1 MYSNSVVA
9 GLLILTLVSSASSLS
24 RPVKRSYDSH
34 DYYVLELDPS
44 KGVSISECANALG
57 AEVVEP
63 AGELRDHWLL
73 RVSKDASSLTDA
85 LQKDTFWKRD
95 VIQPAIR
102 YIEKQAPRQRTKRA
116 AIPAPLPQNDEDGH
130 SLSRAVAERL
140 GIADPLFPDQWHLV
154 NEEFPEHMLNATP
167 VWDMGIMGEGVIS
180 AMVDDGLDYES
191 DDLADNFVS
200 TMIAQIIYLSNCY
213 ISLLKALMISMI
225 TRTFLRQ
232 SYGTII
238 TVLAVRAKLLPSRMA
253 YVVSGLLT
261 SPKLRVF
268 VFSPVQLLT
277 WTRPLL

>member
-1 MYSNSVVA
+1 MYSKSVVA

-34 DYYVLELDPS
+34 DYYVLELDPG
-44 KGVSISECANALG
+44 KGVSISECADALG

-63 AGELRDHWLL
+63 AGELQDHWLL
-73 RVSKDASSLTDA
+73 RVTKDASSLTDA

-213 ISLLKALMISMI
+213 ISLLEALMISMI

-238 TVLAVRAKLLPSRMA
+238 TVLAVRDKLLPSRMA

-268 VFSPVQLLT
+268 VFSPVQSLT